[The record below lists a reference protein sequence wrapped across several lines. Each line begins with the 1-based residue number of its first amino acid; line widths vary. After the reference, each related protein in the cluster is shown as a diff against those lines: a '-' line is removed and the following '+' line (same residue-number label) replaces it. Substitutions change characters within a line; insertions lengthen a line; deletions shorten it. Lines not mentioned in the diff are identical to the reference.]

1 MLIANAPCSWGT
13 LEFEGIEGKRI
24 GYAQMLDELVET
36 GYTGTELGDWGFMPT
51 EPAELQHELQRRQLD
66 LLGSWASV
74 AFKHRKAHAE
84 GEKRVLEIARLLAQ
98 AAQVNRSG
106 HAPFVVLGDDNG
118 SDPVRTQNAGR
129 VTPEMMMNAQE
140 WDTFVHGVERI
151 ARAVREQT
159 GLRTVFHPHC
169 AGFVETAR
177 EVELFLA
184 RTDPELVGI
193 AFDTGHCAYAGGC
206 NDPQTVLDGLERL
219 GDRLWYVHFKD
230 CQPDVASQARAQ
242 GWDYFQALKAGVFCE
257 LGRGCVDFPAVLR
270 QLQQT
275 RDYQGWIVVE
285 QDVLP
290 GMGEPRDSALRNRA
304 YLNAIGLT

>member
-13 LEFEGIEGKRI
+13 LEFEGSQAQRI

-51 EPAELQHELQRRQLD
+51 EPTKLQQELQRRQLD

-98 AAQVNRSG
+98 AAQVNRSN
-106 HAPFVVLGDDNG
+106 HAPLIVLGDDNG
-118 SDPVRTQNAGR
+118 SDPERTQNAGR

-140 WDTFVHGVERI
+140 WDTFVRGVERI

-169 AGFVETAR
+169 AGFVETPP
-177 EVELFLA
+177 EVDEFLA

-193 AFDTGHCAYAGGC
+193 AFDTGHCAFASGC
-206 NDPQTVLDGLERL
+206 NDPQAVLDGLKRL
-219 GDRLWYVHFKD
+219 GSRLWYVHFKD
-230 CQPDVASQARAQ
+230 CQPDVASQARKQ
-242 GWDYFQALKAGVFCE
+242 GWDYFQALKAGIFCE

-270 QLQQT
+270 QLQA

-290 GMGEPRDSALRNRA
+290 GMGAPKDSASRNRA